1 MSELVQ
7 ISRRDGVLIAAVNN
21 PPVNALS
28 PGVPEGLVAAVREA
42 AADEGVHAVVII
54 GTGRTF
60 IAGADIR
67 EFARIV
73 SGEAPPLNL
82 AELLDE
88 MEGSTKPV
96 IMAIH
101 GSALGGGLET
111 AMAGHY
117 RVAVASAQAGQPE
130 VKLGLI
136 PGAGG
141 TQRLPRLAGVEQA
154 MRMCAFGEPVKA
166 ADALACGI
174 IDRLVEGDL
183 LEGALAF
190 AAERPV
196 VRRTSDLR
204 DALLEPAEAEALA
217 ALYRDECRRKL
228 RGQSAPLAAIDA
240 VAAASRLSFA
250 DGVAYERARFD
261 ECLRGAQSRAM
272 IHVFFGE
279 RTVAK
284 VPFLPKDT
292 ATLPVRRAAVVGA
305 GTMGGGIAM
314 CFANA
319 GIAVLLKETTQSA
332 LDRGLE
338 TIRRNYESSVK
349 KGRIDAA
356 QAGQRLAL
364 ITPTLTY
371 DAFHEADISVEAV
384 FEEMALK
391 QHVFRDLDQAMRPG
405 AILAT
410 NTSTLDVDEIAAAT
424 SRPEFVVGAHFFSPA
439 NVMRLLE
446 VVRGKETSPAV
457 IATAMELAK
466 PLKKIAV
473 LSGNCF
479 GFIGNRMFG
488 PYREQ
493 AVSLVEEG
501 ATARQVDEALT
512 EWGMAMGPLA
522 VGDLAGLDVSWRVRR
537 EALRLQRPHLALQ
550 TFEDVLYEL
559 GRYGQKTGVGWYRY
573 DENRRATPDP
583 EVETLVREYAAV
595 QGIEQRTFTSR
606 EIVERVLY
614 ALINEGARLLEEGI
628 ALRSAD
634 IDIVYVNGYGCPAWR
649 GGPMHYAGAVGLPK
663 VLDRVRSYY
672 DELGPV
678 WKPAPLL
685 EQLAREGRTFE
696 QWSR

>member
-1 MSELVQ
+1 MNELVQ
-7 ISRRDGVLIAAVNN
+7 VSRRDGVLIAAVNN

-28 PGVPEGLVAAVREA
+28 PGVPEGLLAAVRGA
-42 AADEGVHAVVII
+42 ATDDGVHAVVII
-54 GTGRTF
+54 GAGRTF

-82 AELLDE
+82 AALLDE
-88 MEGSTKPV
+88 IEGSAKPV

-117 RVAVASAQAGQPE
+117 RVAVASAQVGQPE

-154 MRMCAFGEPVKA
+154 MRMCAFGEPIAA

-174 IDRLVEGDL
+174 VDRIVEGDL

-190 AAERPV
+190 AAERPP
-196 VRRTSDLR
+196 VRRTCERQEKLL
-204 DALLEPAEAEALA
+204 DAAQAEPLALA
-217 ALYRDECRRKL
+217 FREECRRKL
-228 RGQSAPLAAIDA
+228 RGQSAPLAALDA
-240 VAAASRLSFA
+240 IAATARLGFQE
-250 DGVAYERARFD
+250 GVAFERELFNG
-261 ECLRGAQSRAM
+261 CLRGAQSRAM

-279 RTVAK
+279 RAVAK
-284 VPFLPKDT
+284 IPFLPKET
-292 ATLPVRRAAVVGA
+292 APLPVRRAAVVGA

-319 GIAVLLKETTQSA
+319 SIPVLLKETTQSA
-332 LDRGLE
+332 LDRGVA
-338 TIRRNYESSVK
+338 TIRRNYEASVK
-349 KGRIDAA
+349 KGKLAA
-356 QAGQRLAL
+356 VLAEQRLAL
-364 ITPTLTY
+364 ITPTLEY
-371 DAFHEADISVEAV
+371 DGFQETDICVEAV

-391 QHVFRDLDQAMRPG
+391 QHIFRDLDRAMRPG

-410 NTSTLDVDEIAAAT
+410 NTSTLNIDELAAVT
-424 SRPEFVVGAHFFSPA
+424 SRPGFVVGTHFFSPA

-457 IATAMELAK
+457 IATAMALAK
-466 PLKKIAV
+466 PMKKIAV

-501 ATARQVDEALT
+501 ATAQQVDEALT

-522 VGDLAGLDVSWRVRR
+522 VGDLAGLDVSWRVRQ
-537 EALRLQRPHLALQ
+537 EALRLRRPHLELR
-550 TFEDVLYEL
+550 TFEDVLYQR
-559 GRYGQKTGVGWYRY
+559 GRYGQKSGAGWYRY

-583 EVETLVREYAAV
+583 EVEHLVREYAAV
-595 QGIEQRTFTSR
+595 QGIPQRKFSSQ

-628 ALRSAD
+628 ALRSVD
-634 IDIVYVNGYGCPAWR
+634 IDIVYVNGYGCPSWR
-649 GGPMHYAGAVGLPK
+649 GGPMHYAGAVGLAK
-663 VLDRVRSYY
+663 VLDGVRRFY

-685 EQLAREGRTFE
+685 EQLAHEGKKFE
-696 QWSR
+696 QWK

>member
-1 MSELVQ
+1 
-7 ISRRDGVLIAAVNN
+7 
-21 PPVNALS
+21 
-28 PGVPEGLVAAVREA
+28 
-42 AADEGVHAVVII
+42 
-54 GTGRTF
+54 
-60 IAGADIR
+60 
-67 EFARIV
+67 
-73 SGEAPPLNL
+73 
-82 AELLDE
+82 
-88 MEGSTKPV
+88 
-96 IMAIH
+96 
-101 GSALGGGLET
+101 
-111 AMAGHY
+111 
-117 RVAVASAQAGQPE
+117 
-130 VKLGLI
+130 
-136 PGAGG
+136 
-141 TQRLPRLAGVEQA
+141 
-154 MRMCAFGEPVKA
+154 
-166 ADALACGI
+166 
-174 IDRLVEGDL
+174 
-183 LEGALAF
+183 
-190 AAERPV
+190 
-196 VRRTSDLR
+196 
-204 DALLEPAEAEALA
+204 
-217 ALYRDECRRKL
+217 
-228 RGQSAPLAAIDA
+228 
-240 VAAASRLSFA
+240 
-250 DGVAYERARFD
+250 
-261 ECLRGAQSRAM
+261 M

-284 VPFLPKDT
+284 IPSLPKET
-292 ATLPVRRAAVVGA
+292 ATLPIRRAAVVGA

-319 GIAVLLKETTQSA
+319 GIPVLLKETTQSA
-332 LDRGLE
+332 LDRGLA

-349 KGRIDAA
+349 KGRLGAA
-356 QAGQRLAL
+356 QAEERLAL

-371 DAFHEADISVEAV
+371 DGFQEADISVEAV

-424 SRPEFVVGAHFFSPA
+424 SRPEFVVGTHFFSPA

-493 AVSLVEEG
+493 AVTLVEEG

-522 VGDLAGLDVSWRVRR
+522 VGDLAGLDVSWRVRQ
-537 EALRLQRPHLALQ
+537 EALRLQQPHLELR

-583 EVETLVREYAAV
+583 EVEMLVREYAAV

-628 ALRSAD
+628 ALRSVD

-649 GGPMHYAGAVGLPK
+649 GGPMHYAGAVGLAK
-663 VLDRVRSYY
+663 VLERVRSFY

-685 EQLAREGRTFE
+685 EQLAREGKTFE

>member
-7 ISRRDGVLIAAVNN
+7 VSRRDGVLIAAVDN

-42 AADEGVHAVVII
+42 GADDGIHAVVII
-54 GTGRTF
+54 GSGRTF

-73 SGEAPPLNL
+73 SGEAAPLNL
-82 AELLDE
+82 AALLAE
-88 MEGSTKPV
+88 IESSAKPV

-117 RVAVASAQAGQPE
+117 RVAVASAQVGQPE

-141 TQRLPRLAGVEQA
+141 TQRLPRLAGVERA
-154 MRMCAFGEPVKA
+154 MRMCAFGDSVSAK
-166 ADALACGI
+166 DALVLGI

-183 LEGALAF
+183 LEGALAL
-190 AAERPV
+190 AAERPP
-196 VRRTSDLR
+196 VRRTCDLHEK
-204 DALLEPAEAEALA
+204 LLSSGPAESLA
-217 ALYRDECRRKL
+217 ALFQDDCQRKL

-240 VAAASRLSFA
+240 IAATARLNFA
-250 DGVAYERARFD
+250 DGMAFERDRFD

-279 RTVAK
+279 RAVAK
-284 VPFLPKDT
+284 IPSLPKGT
-292 ATLPVRRAAVVGA
+292 ATLAIRRAAVVGA
-305 GTMGGGIAM
+305 GLMGGGIAM

-319 GIAVLLKETTQSA
+319 GIPVLLKEMTQGA
-332 LDRGLE
+332 LDRGIA
-338 TIRRNYESSVK
+338 TIRRNYESSVA
-349 KGRIDAA
+349 KGHLGAA
-356 QAGQRLAL
+356 QAEQRLAV
-364 ITPTLTY
+364 IEPTLSY
-371 DAFHEADISVEAV
+371 DGFSEADIAVEAV

-391 QHVFRDLDQAMRPG
+391 QHVFRDLDRAMRPG

-410 NTSTLDVDEIAAAT
+410 NTSTLDIDEIAAAT
-424 SRPEFVVGAHFFSPA
+424 DRPEWVVGTHFFSPA

-446 VVRGKETSPAV
+446 VVQGMETSPTV

-493 AVSLVEEG
+493 AVALVEEG
-501 ATARQVDEALT
+501 ATVQQVDTALT
-512 EWGMAMGPLA
+512 DWGMAMGPLA
-522 VGDLAGLDVSWRVRR
+522 VGDLAGIDLSWRVRQ
-537 EALRLQRPHLALQ
+537 EALRLQRPHLELQ

-559 GRYGQKTGVGWYRY
+559 GHYGQKTGVGWYRY
-573 DENRRATPDP
+573 DENRRKTPDP
-583 EVETLVREYAAV
+583 DVERLVREYAAV
-595 QGIEQRTFTSR
+595 QGIPQRAFSSQ

-628 ALRSAD
+628 ALRSVD
-634 IDIVYVNGYGCPAWR
+634 IDIVYVNGYGFPAWR
-649 GGPMHYAGAVGLPK
+649 GGPMHYAGAIGLAN
-663 VLDRVRSYY
+663 VAARVRRLY
-672 DELGPV
+672 DELGPA
-678 WKPAPLL
+678 WRPAPLL

>member
-7 ISRRDGVLIAAVNN
+7 VTRLDGVLIAAVNN

-28 PGVPEGLVAAVREA
+28 PGVPEGLLAAVREA
-42 AADEGVHAVVII
+42 AADDGIHAVVII

-82 AELLDE
+82 AALLE
-88 MEGSTKPV
+88 EIESSAKPV

-117 RVAVASAQAGQPE
+117 RVAVASAQVGQPE

-141 TQRLPRLAGVEQA
+141 TQRLPRLAGVEKA
-154 MRMCAFGEPVKA
+154 MRMCALGEPMTA

-174 IDRLVEGDL
+174 VDRIVEGDL

-190 AAERPV
+190 AAERPA
-196 VRRTSDLR
+196 VRRTRELQDKLL
-204 DALLEPAEAEALA
+204 DAAQSEQLAGTIRAEC
-217 ALYRDECRRKL
+217 DRKL
-228 RGQSAPLAAIDA
+228 RGQSAPLAALDA
-240 VAAASRLSFA
+240 IAATARLSFA
-250 DGVAYERARFD
+250 DGIAKERELFD
-261 ECLRGAQSRAM
+261 ACLRGAQSRAM

-284 VPFLPKDT
+284 IPSLPKET
-292 ATLPVRRAAVVGA
+292 ATLPVRRAAVLGA

-319 GIAVLLKETTQSA
+319 GIPVLLKDTTQPA
-332 LDRGLE
+332 LDRGMA

-349 KGRIDAA
+349 KGRLAAA
-356 QAGQRLAL
+356 QAEQRLAL
-364 ITPTLTY
+364 ITPTVQY
-371 DAFHEADISVEAV
+371 DGFGDADIAVEAV

-391 QHVFRDLDQAMRPG
+391 QHIFRDLDRAMRPG

-410 NTSTLDVDEIAAAT
+410 NTSTLDIDAIAAVT
-424 SRPEFVVGAHFFSPA
+424 SRPKFVVGTHFFSPA

-446 VVRGKETSPAV
+446 VVRGKDTSPAV

-501 ATARQVDEALT
+501 ATAQQVDEALT
-512 EWGMAMGPLA
+512 AWGMAMGPLA
-522 VGDLAGLDVSWRVRR
+522 VGDLAGLDVSWRVRQ
-537 EALRLQRPHLALQ
+537 EALRLRRPHLEPK

-559 GRYGQKTGVGWYRY
+559 GRYGQKSSLGWYRY
-573 DENRRATPDP
+573 DENRRATADP
-583 EVETLVREYAAV
+583 EVEHLVREYAAV
-595 QGIEQRTFTSR
+595 QGLAQRTFSSQ

-628 ALRSAD
+628 ALRSVD

-649 GGPMHYAGAVGLPK
+649 GGPMRYAGAVGLAK
-663 VLDRVRSYY
+663 VLEGVRRFH
-672 DELGPV
+672 DELGPA

-685 EQLAREGRTFE
+685 EQLAREGKTFE
-696 QWSR
+696 QWGR